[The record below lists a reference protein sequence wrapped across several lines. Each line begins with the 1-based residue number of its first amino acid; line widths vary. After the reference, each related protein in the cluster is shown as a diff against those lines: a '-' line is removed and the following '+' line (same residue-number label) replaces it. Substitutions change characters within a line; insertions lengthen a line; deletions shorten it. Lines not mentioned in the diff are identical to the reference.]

1 MQRTNLNVSFGK
13 DEVSL
18 YNEMVRVASLT
29 YTPVAQLTRKYLREG
44 LKNDPVANKF
54 KSYPTMNQKNMT
66 LTYTNSKTEA
76 RVLKAVKALTLTQ
89 TKAPTKEQFM
99 DEALNYYIDELIKKK
114 MIKMQYTVA
123 TAYPTKL
130 HYWQCIQYM
139 FIL

>member
-54 KSYPTMNQKNMT
+54 KSHPTMN
-66 LTYTNSKTEA
+66 
-76 RVLKAVKALTLTQ
+76 
-89 TKAPTKEQFM
+89 
-99 DEALNYYIDELIKKK
+99 
-114 MIKMQYTVA
+114 
-123 TAYPTKL
+123 
-130 HYWQCIQYM
+130 
-139 FIL
+139 